1 MTEGR
6 TVLKGSLRQ
15 VWTFITGHWVP
26 LLQLSA
32 VPLAA
37 TLILSYIG
45 SRIYIGAF
53 GRILEMS
60 AEMPVD
66 PAAMSQLFKA
76 QGVMMLTGLLSLVA
90 TTWLFVRI
98 IRYYALGEL
107 SWASLGPGGI
117 KPVLMTL
124 LYAIGV
130 GLLTAGVYFL
140 TAIVVLIPMGILA
153 AAAGTDHVV
162 MLVLLIS
169 IASIALIA
177 FVLWFYCRFA
187 VGLPGVALGGSP
199 DFFKEMWPLSKPD
212 SWGLPLRFV
221 AMMFVGW
228 LVLLPV
234 YGLLFWGLFS
244 EMFQNTMQNQGQ
256 MRPDDMM
263 QMITAM
269 MPLNLALAVVQLPV
283 IWFASLLLAEAY
295 RRFGGK

>member
-1 MTEGR
+1 M
-6 TVLKGSLRQ
+6 LKGSSRQ
-15 VWTFITGHWVP
+15 VLTFIAGHWIA

-37 TLILSYIG
+37 TVILNYIG
-45 SRIYIGAF
+45 FRIYLGAF
-53 GRILEMS
+53 GRMLDVS
-60 AEMPVD
+60 GGMPVD
-66 PAAMSQLFKA
+66 PAVMNQVFKA
-76 QGVMMLTGLLSLVA
+76 QGVVMLTSLLSLVV
-90 TTWLFVRI
+90 TTWLFVRV

-107 SWASLGPGGI
+107 SWVSLGPSGI

-130 GLLTAGVYFL
+130 GLLTAGVYVL
-140 TAIVVLIPMGILA
+140 AAIVVLIPMSILA
-153 AAAGTDHVV
+153 ATAGTDNVV

-187 VGLPGVALGGSP
+187 VGLPGVAVGDSP
-199 DFFKEMWPLSKPD
+199 DFFKDMWPLSKPN
-212 SWGLPLRFV
+212 SWGLPLRFI
-221 AMMFVGW
+221 AMILVGW

-244 EMFQNTMQNQGQ
+244 EMFQHAKLNQGLMQ
-256 MRPDDMM
+256 PDDLV
-263 QMITAM
+263 QMISAM
-269 MPLNLALAVVQLPV
+269 MPVNLVLAVVQVPL

>member
-1 MTEGR
+1 M
-6 TVLKGSLRQ
+6 LKGSSRQ
-15 VWTFITGHWVP
+15 VLSFITGHWVP

-37 TLILSYIG
+37 TLLLSYIG
-45 SRIYIGAF
+45 FRIYIGAF
-53 GRILEMS
+53 GRMLDVS
-60 AEMPVD
+60 AGMPVD
-66 PAAMSQLFKA
+66 PAVMNQFFKA
-76 QGVMMLTGLLSLVA
+76 QGVMMLTGLLSLVV
-90 TTWLFVRI
+90 TTWLFVRV

-107 SWASLGPGGI
+107 SWASLGPGGV

-140 TAIVVLIPMGILA
+140 TAIAVLIPMGILA

-162 MLVLLIS
+162 ILVLLIS

-199 DFFKEMWPLSKPD
+199 DFFKDMWPLSKPD
-212 SWGLPLRFV
+212 SWGLPLRFI
-221 AMMFVGW
+221 AMMLVVW

-244 EMFQNTMQNQGQ
+244 EMFQHAKQNQGL
-256 MRPDDMM
+256 MKPEDMV
-263 QMITAM
+263 QMIGAM
-269 MPLNLALAVVQLPV
+269 MPLNLVLAVVQVPL
-283 IWFASLLLAEAY
+283 IWYASLLLAEAY